1 MKLKKTLLTVVSLL
15 IIGGLGYGL
24 FKLFTMKPT
33 FQEPQM
39 PTPTVVVAKPQL
51 QTITDYYEF
60 TGTTAAIEEVEVRA
74 RVQGYLRKLCFVD
87 GSDIRKGDL
96 LFEIE
101 PESFQAKRDQA
112 YALLKSSEAELLRAE
127 LDLERVQE
135 AVKTNAVSQ
144 QQVTTRKAERDKAQA
159 SMMANKAALAE
170 AELNLSYTRI
180 HSPIEGR
187 ISRRLVDV
195 GNLVGASEQT
205 LLATVVKLQPIYVIF
220 DVSEGFLLE
229 KLEENSV
236 GGQSTFKFHVGLQNE
251 SGYPHEGV
259 LNYVD
264 NTVDAGTGT
273 ILLRGQL
280 PNADKKIL
288 PGMFVRV
295 KVPVGETAGA
305 VLVNERA
312 LATDIGGKYLLL
324 VDQGNRVERRPV
336 QIGRQIGNMRVI
348 TSGLTAD
355 DTYILKGLQFIFPG
369 MEVSPQFAGAEQPE
383 SPEPQEESI

>member
-1 MKLKKTLLTVVSLL
+1 MKLKKTLVTVVSLL

-24 FKLFTMKPT
+24 FRLFTMKPA
-33 FQEPQM
+33 FPAPQM
-39 PTPTVVVAKPQL
+39 PAPAVVVAKPQL
-51 QTITDYYEF
+51 QTVTDYYEF

-74 RVQGYLRKLCFVD
+74 RVQGYLQKLCFVD

-135 AVKTNAVSQ
+135 AVKTNAVSR

-187 ISRRLVDV
+187 ISKRLVDV

-205 LLATVVKLQPIYVIF
+205 LLATVVKLQPIYVNF

-229 KLEENSV
+229 KLKENSV
-236 GGQSTFKFHVGLQNE
+236 GGQSTFRFYVGLQNE

-259 LNYVD
+259 LDYVD

-305 VLVNERA
+305 VLVDERA

-324 VDQGNRVERRPV
+324 VDQDNRVERRPV
-336 QIGRQIGNMRVI
+336 QIGRQIGDMRVI

-355 DTYILKGLQFIFPG
+355 DTYILKGLQFVFPG

-383 SPEPQEESI
+383 SPQPQEDSI

>member
-24 FKLFTMKPT
+24 FKLFTVKPT

-39 PTPTVVVAKPQL
+39 PTPTVVVAKPQV

-74 RVQGYLRKLCFVD
+74 RVQGYLQKLCFVD
-87 GSDIRKGDL
+87 GSDILKGDL

-101 PESFQAKRDQA
+101 PESFQARRDQA
-112 YALLKSSEAELLRAE
+112 YALLKSGEAELLRAE

-135 AVKTNAVSQ
+135 AVKTNAVSR

-187 ISRRLVDV
+187 ISKRLVDV

-205 LLATVVKLQPIYVIF
+205 LLATVVKLQPIYVNF

-251 SGYPHEGV
+251 SGYSHEGV

-295 KVPVGETAGA
+295 KVPVGEKAGA
-305 VLVNERA
+305 VLINGRA

-324 VDQGNRVERRPV
+324 VDQDNRVERRPV
-336 QIGRQIGNMRVI
+336 QIGRQVGNMRVI

-383 SPEPQEESI
+383 GPEPQEESI